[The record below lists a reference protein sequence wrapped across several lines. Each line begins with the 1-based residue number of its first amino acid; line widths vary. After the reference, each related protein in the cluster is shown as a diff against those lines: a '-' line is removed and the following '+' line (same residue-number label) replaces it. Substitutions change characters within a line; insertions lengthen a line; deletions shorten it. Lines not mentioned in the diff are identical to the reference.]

1 MSNECQICCE
11 KLNLSTR
18 KLVTCPYCEF
28 GSCKTCCET
37 YVLGESNPK
46 CMNTTC
52 NRDWTR
58 QFIASSFTNIFITG
72 KLKKQREQ
80 LLFDNERALLPATQ
94 VLVERQ
100 INIDNANR
108 RVREI
113 TEKLHQLKVERNQA
127 QAELY
132 RLYNRETPAERAEFV
147 RACPDSECRGFLST
161 QWKCGICQKWACPD
175 CHEVKGLE
183 RDVAHTCNPDTL
195 ATARLLATDT
205 KPCPKC
211 RTGIF
216 KINGCFAKDTPII
229 LWDGS
234 IKKSQEINLGDIL
247 IGDNGEKRIVE
258 NLFTGEDELFEIIQ
272 GNGEKYIVNSKHTLA
287 LKFIGENKPIW
298 HESLNSWKIYW
309 FDINEKK
316 RKTKAF
322 KISDIEDKA
331 STKIKAEEHIQSLK
345 LDSIILLTVDDYNS
359 LDKWSKKDL
368 YGYKASTGINYCHQD
383 IEIDP
388 YILGLWLGDGTHTH
402 PVIASNDIEIQDYVM
417 NWCSNNDAE
426 VVKEGKY
433 KLRIRRKGYACGRET
448 VDGVVY
454 NEKQIIEDKT
464 NPFTNQLKKYNL
476 VGNKHI
482 PSEFMMNSRENRLK
496 LLAGIIDTDGH
507 VPKDQEG
514 KRVVIIQ
521 VNEQLSKQIILLAQS
536 LGFLVNYAIRQR
548 KNIKIF
554 DCEAKDYKD
563 QYVINISGENLWE
576 IPTILPRKKC
586 ASSNPNKDYFKTNIE
601 VRHVGKGTY
610 FGWSVNEN
618 SRFILPDF
626 TVVKNCDQM
635 WCTQCHT
642 AFNWRTG
649 RIEANVHNPHYFEW
663 LRRNGNAVPRN
674 PLDNPCRN
682 DLQHTDYTVIRTMLQ
697 TRHPTHPLSKS
708 TDEYLGRTVRNVI
721 HMRYVTVPRY
731 RTEDRVHRN
740 EQLRI
745 QYMRNFITEDA
756 FKTTLQR
763 NEKKVEKYREIH
775 NILTI
780 LLTTVT
786 DIILRFRGHVAEV
799 PNNEFSDA
807 ILKEINPIV
816 DYVNEC
822 LRDTAKTY
830 KSKVVQFNYEIMEV

>member
-28 GSCKTCCET
+28 GACKTCCET

-46 CMNTTC
+46 CMNTAC

-58 QFIASSFTNIFITG
+58 QFIASAFTNVFITG

-94 VLVERQ
+94 ALVERQ

-205 KPCPKC
+205 RPCPKC
-211 RTGIF
+211 RMGIF
-216 KINGCFAKDTPII
+216 KINGCD
-229 LWDGS
+229 
-234 IKKSQEINLGDIL
+234 
-247 IGDNGEKRIVE
+247 
-258 NLFTGEDELFEIIQ
+258 
-272 GNGEKYIVNSKHTLA
+272 
-287 LKFIGENKPIW
+287 
-298 HESLNSWKIYW
+298 
-309 FDINEKK
+309 
-316 RKTKAF
+316 
-322 KISDIEDKA
+322 
-331 STKIKAEEHIQSLK
+331 
-345 LDSIILLTVDDYNS
+345 
-359 LDKWSKKDL
+359 
-368 YGYKASTGINYCHQD
+368 
-383 IEIDP
+383 
-388 YILGLWLGDGTHTH
+388 
-402 PVIASNDIEIQDYVM
+402 
-417 NWCSNNDAE
+417 
-426 VVKEGKY
+426 
-433 KLRIRRKGYACGRET
+433 
-448 VDGVVY
+448 
-454 NEKQIIEDKT
+454 QI
-464 NPFTNQLKKYNL
+464 
-476 VGNKHI
+476 
-482 PSEFMMNSRENRLK
+482 
-496 LLAGIIDTDGH
+496 
-507 VPKDQEG
+507 
-514 KRVVIIQ
+514 
-521 VNEQLSKQIILLAQS
+521 
-536 LGFLVNYAIRQR
+536 
-548 KNIKIF
+548 
-554 DCEAKDYKD
+554 
-563 QYVINISGENLWE
+563 
-576 IPTILPRKKC
+576 
-586 ASSNPNKDYFKTNIE
+586 
-601 VRHVGKGTY
+601 
-610 FGWSVNEN
+610 
-618 SRFILPDF
+618 
-626 TVVKNCDQM
+626 

-649 RIEANVHNPHYFEW
+649 RIESNVHNPHYFEW

-682 DLQHTDYTVIRTMLQ
+682 DLQHTDYTTIRTFLQ
-697 TRHPTHPLSKS
+697 TRHLTHPLSKS
-708 TDEYLGRTVRNVI
+708 TDEYLGRTIRNVI

-786 DIILRFRGHVAEV
+786 DIILRFRTYLSETT
-799 PNNEFSDA
+799 NNELSDT